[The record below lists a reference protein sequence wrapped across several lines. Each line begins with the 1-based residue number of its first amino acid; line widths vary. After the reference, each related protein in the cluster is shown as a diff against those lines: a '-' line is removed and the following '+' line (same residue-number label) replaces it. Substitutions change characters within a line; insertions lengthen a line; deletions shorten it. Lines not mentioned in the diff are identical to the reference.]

1 MTHPKA
7 SPAVWV
13 NGILNVDVKGTIGGT
28 PVNLTSFLTT
38 NVSASVNEL
47 GGYNFSFEDNHSSS
61 SRRSL
66 SISLRKLLDPSIA
79 DYYEYVV
86 TERGIHPYDYELTS
100 SSGITV
106 SQLNSGLYL
115 YSLDNLQLSAK
126 AVHGDETRELTGNG
140 YFFLQEL
147 TYPI

>member
-1 MTHPKA
+1 MNNPDA

-13 NGILNVDVKGTIGGT
+13 NGILNVEVKGTIGGT

-38 NVSASVNEL
+38 DIFTSFNQL
-47 GGYNFSFEDNHSSS
+47 GGYDFSFEDNPSSS
-61 SRRSL
+61 SKRKL
-66 SISLRKLLDPSIA
+66 AISLRKLLDPAIGG
-79 DYYEYVV
+79 YFEYVV
-86 TERGIHPYDYELTS
+86 TERGIHPYDYEVTS
-100 SSGITV
+100 SSGIAV
-106 SQLNSGLYL
+106 SQLSSGLYL
-115 YSLDNLQLSAK
+115 YSLDNLKISAK